1 MIDFTRGFSTAA
13 VFKYYSDLK
22 DSMKLPSSRFCL
34 RSIVSLLLGFSLSLG
49 SLFGESPAAPPPGIP
64 AVTLGSIEKHKF
76 NLGPWENE
84 IGYAQ
89 AVRVGN
95 VLYVSGSVGGGAMP
109 DAIKQAYDTI
119 GRTLAAHH
127 LGFQHVVK
135 ENIFTTDLDALKAN
149 KEVRKTYYQ
158 GDFPT
163 SSWVQVSRLY
173 NPQYVFEVEIVAV
186 FPDEKTSP

>member
-1 MIDFTRGFSTAA
+1 LILPAGFRLQRCS
-13 VFKYYSDLK
+13 SIIPDLK
-22 DSMKLPSSRFCL
+22 DSMKLPFSRFCP
-34 RSIVSLLLGFSLSLG
+34 RSIASLSLGFSLSLG
-49 SLFGESPAAPPPGIP
+49 SLFAQSPAAPPPTTP
-64 AVTLGSIEKHKF
+64 VVTLGSIEKHKF

-119 GRTLAAHH
+119 GRTLAAYR

-173 NPQYVFEVEIVAV
+173 NPLYVFEVEIVAV